1 MTPDDNDLFMT
12 NVVGKPVLV
21 VHGGD
26 DDNVP
31 VWHGRES
38 FGIVETWNR
47 ILGTTSNIVMKEDKN
62 QLHFY
67 PTVFNNSRVREFIN
81 GLLESPQNRIELFEP
96 FTLTVFIP
104 EESGS
109 LHGWRIEKVRVPGR
123 CS

>member
-1 MTPDDNDLFMT
+1 MTL
-12 NVVGKPVLV
+12 
-21 VHGGD
+21 
-26 DDNVP
+26 
-31 VWHGRES
+31 
-38 FGIVETWNR
+38 NR
-47 ILGTTSNIVMKEDKN
+47 NPSSMKEDKN